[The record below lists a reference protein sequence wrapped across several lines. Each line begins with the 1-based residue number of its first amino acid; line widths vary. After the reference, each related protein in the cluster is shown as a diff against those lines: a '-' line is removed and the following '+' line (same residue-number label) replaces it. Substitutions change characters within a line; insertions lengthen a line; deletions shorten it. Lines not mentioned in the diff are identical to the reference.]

1 MQKLEN
7 LTQKIME
14 DAKAEAS
21 RISEE
26 ADKKQKHIIDE
37 RVKEAK
43 VISEKILEKKKLEA
57 DTLKERIVSSALRK
71 VRNEELSAKQE
82 VIDKVFGY
90 AYMSLKD
97 LKDEDYLKLLKKML
111 ENEDLSEEKVL
122 KVPLGKK
129 EIAKDL
135 IKEEKIIEEPSL
147 ESGFIIVDGNVI
159 YNYSFRDILDE
170 MREELE
176 TEIASY
182 LFKE

>member
-1 MQKLEN
+1 
-7 LTQKIME
+7 
-14 DAKAEAS
+14 
-21 RISEE
+21 
-26 ADKKQKHIIDE
+26 
-37 RVKEAK
+37 
-43 VISEKILEKKKLEA
+43 
-57 DTLKERIVSSALRK
+57 LRK

-122 KVPLGKK
+122 KVPVGKK

>member
-1 MQKLEN
+1 MQNLES

-43 VISEKILEKKKLEA
+43 VISEKILEKKKSEA
-57 DTLKERIVSSALRK
+57 NTLKERIISSAQ
-71 VRNEELSAKQE
+71 RNIRNQELSAKQE
-82 VIDKVFGY
+82 VIDKVFEI
-90 AYMSLKD
+90 AYMSLND
-97 LKDEDYLKLLKKML
+97 LKDEDYLKLVKKML
-111 ENEDLSEEKVL
+111 ENEDLSKEKVL
-122 KVPLGKK
+122 KVPVG
-129 EIAKDL
+129 
-135 IKEEKIIEEPSL
+135 KEEIVKGLLNEGKIIEEPSL
-147 ESGFIIVDGNVI
+147 DSGFIIVDGNVI
-159 YNYSFRDILDE
+159 YNFSFRDILDE